1 MSNYNNELN
10 KLMTQN
16 LSILSLCNFDQY
28 NNILND
34 NQNLKIFNYNLTNKN
49 NELLNK
55 NNLLTI
61 DNNNLIDYNQKLSEE
76 NKRLHQELYIRC
88 ILPTLKQKN
97 TVNTVIHNSLHNKT
111 INTVFKL
118 NTESYNK
125 DQIDNIIKS
134 INNIKDIMKLTP
146 IWKQIRH
153 NQILYKLQYLTPVL
167 SKLDKMI
174 GLKDIKSEIFKKI
187 IYYVKNKHNNE
198 YLHTIISGPAGV
210 GKTEIAKLYA
220 QLFVRLG
227 ILKTDKF
234 IEIKRNDLVG
244 EYLGQTAPK
253 TKELLE
259 SAMGGVLFLD
269 EAYSLGSS
277 DKRDSYSKEA
287 IDMINQYLS
296 ERKGEFMFIIAGYED
311 DIENC
316 LLSYNKGMKRRFH
329 SHFKI
334 KGYNAE
340 EMKDIFLQKIY
351 ECKYTTNIKN
361 NDLINFFKENLKS
374 FKYFGGDIEKLVNE
388 IKYTQCLRIFNN
400 NIDSKEINMTDLSK
414 AFENMNIKKEEDYE
428 LSLYM

>member
-146 IWKQIRH
+146 VWKQIRH

-361 NDLINFFKENLKS
+361 NDLTNFFKENLKS
-374 FKYFGGDIEKLVNE
+374 LKYFGGDIEKLVNE

-400 NIDSKEINMTDLSK
+400 NIDSKEINMSDLSK